1 MSNNSIYRIVG
12 ELLDENSQKIIQ
24 AASSQ
29 DALKINLKQQLAGSR
44 FHKDIHALGGL
55 DSPVMNQVL
64 DAFIA
69 ALPKKHVMPEAVPV
83 VGEAIP
89 VVPARLVEPQ
99 YIYQVVDVHCNRCR
113 HTSCRCSSSNDT
125 FWLWMLLSNSG
136 NRTEHH
142 YYHDTN
148 KKDDKKKEN
157 SAGDIFLAIL
167 ALAAAIML
175 LLSAVIAAIYLFG
188 EVADILERLFK
199 NEGRAYA
206 MLSLSLLG
214 ASAAGSFLAST
225 LLMSLIFVAIGVS
238 NPVGWS
244 IFGVACL
251 GMVLTSLTH
260 ALVFNIPFSVSKNNF
275 QTTFGE
281 DGFIAKDCGRVQ
293 LTESEKANLV
303 DEGLDPVK
311 VGLAI
316 SLLRHEMGGGVVP
329 NKYGNHALFNQTCRT
344 PEQKK
349 HLETIRLLRAGDLE
363 DQEFS
368 NGKITI
374 GNMRVDMC
382 ARHTIVEAEEQ
393 FEAEPV
399 LSMVI

>member
-1 MSNNSIYRIVG
+1 MVG
-12 ELLDENSQKIIQ
+12 ELLDEDTSKIIQ

-29 DALKINLKQQLAGSR
+29 DALKTDLKQQLAGSR

-69 ALPKKHVMPEAVPV
+69 ALPKKQIVPEAVPV
-83 VGEAIP
+83 VGEAMP
-89 VVPARLVEPQ
+89 ALPARAVAPQ
-99 YIYQVVDVHCNRCR
+99 YTYQVVDVHCHQCR
-113 HTSCRCSSSNDT
+113 HTSCCCSSSSDRNDT

-142 YYHDTN
+142 YYHDTS
-148 KKDDKKKEN
+148 KKDKDKKES
-157 SAGDIFLAIL
+157 SAGDIFLAII
-167 ALAAAIML
+167 ALAAAMML

-188 EVADILERLFK
+188 EVADIIERLFK

-225 LLMSLIFVAIGVS
+225 LLMPLIFVAIGVS

-244 IFGVACL
+244 LFGVVCL

-260 ALVFNIPFSVSKNNF
+260 ALVLNVPFSASKNNF
-275 QTTFGE
+275 QSTFGE
-281 DGFIAKDCGRVQ
+281 GGFIAKDCGRVQ
-293 LTESEKANLV
+293 LTASEKENLIN
-303 DEGLDPVK
+303 EGLDPVK
-311 VGLAI
+311 VSLAI
-316 SLLRHEMGGGVVP
+316 SLLRHEMGPGSVP
-329 NKYGNHALFNQTCRT
+329 NKYGNHALFSQTCRT
-344 PEQKK
+344 TEQKK

-382 ARHTIVEAEEQ
+382 ARHAVAEVDKQ
-393 FEAEPV
+393 VEAEPV
-399 LSMVI
+399 ASMVC